1 MTKDK
6 FDELLPFYVNGTL
19 NEADRAW
26 VDEYLREHPKASAEL
41 RWYESLQTKLHED
54 VPAVSSEVGLERA
67 MQRIHAERPAPKAA
81 RGLSLYERLFA
92 FFQSI
97 TPQPVLRP
105 ALVGALAVVAV
116 QAGIIFHI
124 AGVNEDESSELR
136 ALKASTVVDT
146 GPYLK
151 VNFKPDAREADIRLL
166 LVEVNGSLAAGPGQ
180 LGEDAVLLQGQ
191 PHRAAGPRHRTSR
204 GVDVDLPDPQHGWD
218 RGRGTPGQRLDA
230 RQQF

>member
-1 MTKDK
+1 MKSK

-19 NEADRAW
+19 AEADRAF
-26 VDEYLREHPKASAEL
+26 VEEYLREHPTANAEL
-41 RWYESLQTKLHED
+41 RWYQSLQTKLHED

-67 MQRIHAERPAPKAA
+67 MQRIHSERQAPQRSA
-81 RGLSLYERLFA
+81 RGASLYERLYA
-92 FFQSI
+92 FFASI
-97 TPQPVLRP
+97 TPQPLLRP

-124 AGVNEDESSELR
+124 AGVNEDASSELR

-180 LGEDAVLLQGQ
+180 LGDYYVKVPAAQVDASGGKLKASAIVEQV
-191 PHRAAGPRHRTSR
+191 AV
-204 GVDVDLPDPQHGWD
+204 VDGLP
-218 RGRGTPGQRLDA
+218 A
-230 RQQF
+230 RP